1 MAPLEPRQ
9 RLNWKFECQFKDFV
23 VIIEGI
29 IHKKIPPKDGPH
41 KKIILM

>member
-23 VIIEGI
+23 VVIDCKIIQ
-29 IHKKIPPKDGPH
+29 KRPLKDGPH
-41 KKIILM
+41 KKI